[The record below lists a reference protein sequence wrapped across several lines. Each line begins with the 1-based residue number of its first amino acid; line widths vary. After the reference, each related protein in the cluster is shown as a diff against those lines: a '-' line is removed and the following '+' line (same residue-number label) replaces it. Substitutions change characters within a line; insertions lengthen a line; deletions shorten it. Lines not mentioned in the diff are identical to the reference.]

1 MLEFLNLERIQK
13 NIEVCDESICSSI
26 NRDDFDIT
34 SLGKVDFNRDISFE
48 NDSMFF
54 HQEHKKSDSSSK
66 GAFNFSKQDIR
77 DDFNAEKFSDL
88 IANSCDNNIIKTE
101 NLFLETIFDISKI
114 PNINIERNNNLV
126 KIIITKDQKFLN
138 KKRKF
143 KISFPNTFFIFEK
156 GEDKKLRELIDEFKE
171 KKIYKKSQ
179 NHIQK
184 SIENSDDIR
193 KKIKCRF
200 LKSLKKALNKKLIL
214 VGSKETF
221 DFLPQSFVCN
231 ISKSLNKYI
240 LDKKL
245 EEIFSINFIKE
256 ENKDNIK
263 NKNKV
268 NENKYLKNKKVLEY
282 LKENEEISEKLNYN
296 IIKDM
301 KLYQIF
307 EEYLISKEF
316 EKDIE
321 VMKRK
326 NEDNNYIYNYI
337 KLACNFIDFFSQ

>member
-1 MLEFLNLERIQK
+1 MMGL
-13 NIEVCDESICSSI
+13 
-26 NRDDFDIT
+26 
-34 SLGKVDFNRDISFE
+34 
-48 NDSMFF
+48 
-54 HQEHKKSDSSSK
+54 
-66 GAFNFSKQDIR
+66 
-77 DDFNAEKFSDL
+77 DL
-88 IANSCDNNIIKTE
+88 IQNNLNTESNDENLSSFSNGEDTTSFGEIHSNGDYSLKFNGTFFVAEYQPASSNVHNKIAENQTEKCFDFVSNNCNKIIKTE
-101 NLFLETIFDISKI
+101 NIFLKSIFDMSNI
-114 PNINIERNNNLV
+114 PNINIERNNNSV
-126 KIIITKDQKFLN
+126 KIVVTKGQKFLN

-171 KKIYKKSQ
+171 KKIHKKIQ
-179 NHIQK
+179 NHIK
-184 SIENSDDIR
+184 KRKENSDNIR

-200 LKSLKKALNKKLIL
+200 LKSLKKALNKKLKL
-214 VGSKETF
+214 VGSKEVF
-221 DFLPQSFVCN
+221 DFLPQNFVCN

-240 LDKKL
+240 LDKNL

-256 ENKDNIK
+256 ENEDNIK
-263 NKNKV
+263 NNNRV

-282 LKENEEISEKLNYN
+282 LKENDEISKRFNYN
-296 IIKDM
+296 KIKDK

-316 EKDIE
+316 EKDIAI
-321 VMKRK
+321 MKRK

>member
-1 MLEFLNLERIQK
+1 MI
-13 NIEVCDESICSSI
+13 
-26 NRDDFDIT
+26 
-34 SLGKVDFNRDISFE
+34 DFNFVQNNQNKENNDEYLSSFE
-48 NDSMFF
+48 NGEDTTLFGEVHSNGDYSL
-54 HQEHKKSDSSSK
+54 K
-66 GAFNFSKQDIR
+66 FNGTC
-77 DDFNAEKFSDL
+77 L
-88 IANSCDNNIIKTE
+88 IAKFQKSASLNIQNKIAEYQTEKSFDFVSNNCNKIIKTE
-101 NLFLETIFDISKI
+101 NIFLRSIFYTSNI
-114 PNINIERNNNLV
+114 PNINIEINNHPE
-126 KIIITKDQKFLN
+126 KIVVTKDQKFLN

-156 GEDKKLRELIDEFKE
+156 GEDKKLREIIDEFKE
-171 KKIYKKSQ
+171 KKIYKKIQ

-184 SIENSDDIR
+184 RKENSDNIR

-221 DFLPQSFVCN
+221 DFLPQNFVCN

-240 LDKKL
+240 LDKTL

-256 ENKDNIK
+256 ENKDKLK
-263 NKNKV
+263 NKNIV

>member
-1 MLEFLNLERIQK
+1 MFEYSNLEQIQK
-13 NIEVCDESICSSI
+13 NFEVCDESISSSI
-26 NRDDFDIT
+26 DRDDIT
-34 SLGKVDFNRDISFE
+34 SLEEVNFNRDIFFK

-54 HQEHKKSDSSSK
+54 HQEHNKSNTSNK
-66 GAFNFSKQDIR
+66 GGFNFSKQDIR
-77 DDFNAEKFSDL
+77 GDYYAEKLPDH
-88 IANSCDNNIIKTE
+88 IVNSYDNNIIKTE
-101 NLFLETIFDISKI
+101 NIFLETIFNITKI
-114 PNINIERNNNLV
+114 PNNNMERNNNSV
-126 KIIITKDQKFLN
+126 KIVVTNGQKFLN

-171 KKIYKKSQ
+171 KKIYKKIQ
-179 NHIQK
+179 NHIK
-184 SIENSDDIR
+184 KRKENSDNIR

-200 LKSLKKALNKKLIL
+200 LKSLKKALNKKLKL
-214 VGSKETF
+214 VGSKEVF
-221 DFLPQSFVCN
+221 DFLPQNFVCN

-240 LDKKL
+240 LDKNL

-256 ENKDNIK
+256 ENEDNIK
-263 NKNKV
+263 NNNRV
-268 NENKYLKNKKVLEY
+268 NENKYLKNKKVY
-282 LKENEEISEKLNYN
+282 EISKRFNYN
-296 IIKDM
+296 KIKDK

-316 EKDIE
+316 EKDIAI
-321 VMKRK
+321 MKRK

>member
-1 MLEFLNLERIQK
+1 MFEFSSLEQIQ
-13 NIEVCDESICSSI
+13 NNFEECDKSIFSFKD
-26 NRDDFDIT
+26 RDDIT
-34 SLGKVDFNRDISFE
+34 SLGEINFNRDIFFK
-48 NDSMFF
+48 NDSMLF
-54 HQEHKKSDSSSK
+54 HQEHIKSNK
-66 GAFNFSKQDIR
+66 GGSNFSKQDIR
-77 DDFNAEKFSDL
+77 GDYYAEKLSDH
-88 IANSCDNNIIKTE
+88 IVNSNDNNIIKTE
-101 NLFLETIFDISKI
+101 NIFLETIFDITKT
-114 PNINIERNNNLV
+114 PKINIERNNNSV
-126 KIIITKDQKFLN
+126 KIILAKGQKFLN

-171 KKIYKKSQ
+171 KKINKKIQ
-179 NHIQK
+179 NHIK
-184 SIENSDDIR
+184 TRKENSDNIR

-221 DFLPQSFVCN
+221 DFLPQNFVCN

-240 LDKKL
+240 LDKTL

-256 ENKDNIK
+256 ENKDKLK
-263 NKNKV
+263 NKNIV

-282 LKENEEISEKLNYN
+282 LKENDEISERLNYN

-307 EEYLISKEF
+307 EEFLISKEF

-321 VMKRK
+321 IMKRK

-337 KLACNFIDFFSQ
+337 KLACNFIDFFSL